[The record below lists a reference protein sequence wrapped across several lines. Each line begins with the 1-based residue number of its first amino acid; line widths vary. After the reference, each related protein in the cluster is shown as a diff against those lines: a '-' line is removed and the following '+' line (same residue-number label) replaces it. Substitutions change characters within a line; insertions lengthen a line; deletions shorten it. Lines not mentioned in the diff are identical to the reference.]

1 MMDSPLEERLP
12 HSPRER
18 GRRTSHGTADTQG
31 FRGRVI
37 LGVRLEVRLEVE
49 LGAG

>member
-1 MMDSPLEERLP
+1 MIASPLEDLLP
-12 HSPRER
+12 HNTQEK